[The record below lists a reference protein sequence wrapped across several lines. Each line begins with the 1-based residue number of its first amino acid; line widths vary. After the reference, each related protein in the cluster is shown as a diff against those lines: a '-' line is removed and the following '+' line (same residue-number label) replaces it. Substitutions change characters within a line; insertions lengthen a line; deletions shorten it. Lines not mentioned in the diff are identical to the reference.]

1 MIPVAADVRRLSAG
15 GIPPL
20 HGIDSA
26 ALRATVPA
34 MSIAELRLLPNSE
47 KLKII
52 ETLWADLSADEAS
65 VESPAWHAEE
75 LRKTEEDLKAGLV
88 TAVDWDEA
96 KKALRKRFE

>member
-1 MIPVAADVRRLSAG
+1 MPHTLSAELTKLS
-15 GIPPL
+15 PAPRFC
-20 HGIDSA
+20 HG
-26 ALRATVPA
+26 
-34 MSIAELRLLPNSE
+34 IAELRLLPNSE

-65 VESPAWHAEE
+65 FESPAWHADE
-75 LRKTEEDLKAGLV
+75 LRKTEEDLKAGRV